1 VILRQPIR
9 SEGSYLRH
17 RDEYLLAVVEA
28 YNYYFLHF
36 EEAPL
41 LILQGRDINA
51 ILDERFVEELL
62 NLPGEPHSGIRF
74 WNPMVR
80 SGENG

>member
-9 SEGSYLRH
+9 SEGRERRL
-17 RDEYLLAVVEA
+17 RDEYLVAVVEA

-41 LILQGRDINA
+41 LILQGREIDA